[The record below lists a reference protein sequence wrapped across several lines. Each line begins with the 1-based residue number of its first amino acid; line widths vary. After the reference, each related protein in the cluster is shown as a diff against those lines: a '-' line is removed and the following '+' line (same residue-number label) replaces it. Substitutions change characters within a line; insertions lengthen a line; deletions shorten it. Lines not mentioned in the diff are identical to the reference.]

1 MVRTH
6 KKKKKTKYLASR
18 HNGRGNKKKGR
29 GSGTRGG
36 VGRGG
41 TWKHKKTYSLKFE
54 REMLGRHG
62 FVNKTTVRLPV
73 INLTEL
79 SRQIEEGKVSKK
91 DNVYYFK
98 FDGKVLGA
106 GRLLYPAVIEAKAF
120 SKSAVDKIEQA
131 GGETKKF
138 EVEKNGS

>member
-6 KKKKKTKYLASR
+6 KKMKKTKFLASR

-41 TWKHKKTYSLKFE
+41 AWKHKKTYTLKFE
-54 REMLGRHG
+54 RDSIGRSG
-62 FVNKTTVRLPV
+62 FVNKARARLDV
-73 INLTEL
+73 INLTEI
-79 SRQIEEGKVSKK
+79 SRLIEGGKVGKK

-106 GRLLYPAVIEAKAF
+106 GRLLYPAVVEARAF

-131 GGETKKF
+131 GGETKQF

>member
-6 KKKKKTKYLASR
+6 KKMKKTKYLASR

-41 TWKHKKTYSLKFE
+41 AWKHKRTYTLKFE
-54 REMLGRHG
+54 SDRFGKHG
-62 FVNKTTVRLPV
+62 FVNKTSSGWRV

-79 SRQIEEGKVSKK
+79 SRQIEDGKVGKK
-91 DNVYYFK
+91 DNVYYFR

-106 GRLLYPAVIEAKAF
+106 GRLLYPAVVEARAF

-131 GGETKKF
+131 GGETKTF

>member
-6 KKKKKTKYLASR
+6 KKTNKGKFLASR

-41 TWKHKKTYSLKFE
+41 AWKHKKTYTLKFE
-54 REMLGRHG
+54 RHMMGGHG
-62 FVNKTTVRLPV
+62 FVNKTTVHMDI
-73 INLTEL
+73 INLTEI
-79 SRQIEEGKVSKK
+79 SREIEDGRISKK
-91 DNVYYFK
+91 DNIYYFK

-106 GRLLYPAVIEAKAF
+106 GRLLYPAIVEARGF
-120 SKSAVDKIEQA
+120 SKTAVDKIEQA
-131 GGETKKF
+131 GGETKTF